1 MIAIDIDRVTKRY
14 RRYNQRIGVSTFK
27 SLFVRD
33 LWRRPARD
41 PASEIVAVDGVTAA
55 VEAGRTFGIIGR
67 NGSGKSTLLKLIT
80 RILKPDLGEL
90 RVKGRVA
97 ALIELGA
104 GFHPELTGRENIL
117 INGIILGLSRA
128 DIRRRMDD
136 IIAFAEL
143 SEFIDDP
150 VRTYSSGMYMR
161 LGFSVA
167 VNVDPDILLI
177 DEVLSVG
184 DMEFTRKCMDRM
196 NAFKASGKTIVLV
209 THDVGLV
216 GRWCDDA
223 LWLDHGRAQIV
234 GKAAD
239 VAQAYTAACAAPSDG
254 VGP

>member
-1 MIAIDIDRVTKRY
+1 MSAVVLDKVTKRF
-14 RRYNQRIGVSTFK
+14 RRRTERPGYGTLK
-27 SLFVRD
+27 SFLTRD
-33 LWRRPARD
+33 LWQRSRRD
-41 PASEIVAVDGVTAA
+41 PANQLVALTDVSATIPSGS
-55 VEAGRTFGIIGR
+55 TFGIIGR

-80 RILKPDLGEL
+80 RILKPDAGEI

-128 DIRRRMDD
+128 EIKKRTNE

-143 SEFIDDP
+143 EDFIDDP

-184 DMEFTRKCMDRM
+184 DLEFTRKSMARMDE
-196 NAFKASGKTIVLV
+196 FKRAGKTIVLV
-209 THDVGLV
+209 THDVTMAGS
-216 GRWCDDA
+216 WCDQA
-223 LWLDHGRAQIV
+223 LWLDHGGVQKIGISAEV
-234 GKAAD
+234 VAAY
-239 VAQAYTAACAAPSDG
+239 VQACSGGGNDRPS
-254 VGP
+254 